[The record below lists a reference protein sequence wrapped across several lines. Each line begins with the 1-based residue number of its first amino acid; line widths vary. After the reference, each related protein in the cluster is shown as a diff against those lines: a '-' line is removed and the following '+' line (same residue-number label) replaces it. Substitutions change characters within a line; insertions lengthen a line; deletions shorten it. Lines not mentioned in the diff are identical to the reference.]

1 MILQFVLMA
10 AIVVAGVVGPGWS
23 AGWALV
29 VVGIIVAL
37 FGAAVAISA
46 GRAHA
51 GSLTPFPRPI
61 SGGAVVESGP
71 YRVVRHPIYA
81 GGTLFFVGVSLTL
94 SPAALAITGVLAI
107 VWALKA
113 QVEEGFLRAA
123 DSGYAAYCERT
134 RARLIPFVY

>member
-81 GGTLFFVGVSLTL
+81 GGTLFFAGVSLTL